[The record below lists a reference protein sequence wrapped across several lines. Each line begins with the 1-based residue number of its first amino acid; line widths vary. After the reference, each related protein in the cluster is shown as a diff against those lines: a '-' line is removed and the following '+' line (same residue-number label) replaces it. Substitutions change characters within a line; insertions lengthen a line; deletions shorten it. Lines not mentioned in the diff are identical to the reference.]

1 MTNLAHRSCL
11 AAGAVAL
18 AAATAGC
25 GALLSA
31 PVGGRS
37 AGPPVTITEHIAP
50 SMLVVV
56 TGPDGAGTLI
66 RQVIT
71 ATARPGEDLVLAAG
85 GRGRAVAS
93 SAAPPPAVTTVP
105 SPPAPPGHGASAY
118 QRARYNRAAG
128 HWRDE
133 KAAARRL
140 VATRTTA
147 ATAAWARRQYPPA
160 AAPGTL
166 ASVSAEAALATSAVS
181 GLIDQAGSQ
190 FGSRRVVLLSV
201 ASLAGMPPPDQL
213 NGDDVIVTVGYLPTA
228 AAASAAQENLLAA
241 GAVRASVL
249 GPEATAATVEH
260 LVTEGLSHNAVADP
274 LSQRALF
281 ANNSPAL
288 LRSAIPVLLPLVS
301 ELQRPDVLAV
311 INGYAS
317 ATGGA
322 RHNLALSQ
330 ARADAVAAF
339 LEARGVPASS
349 LVCFGHGATDL
360 IAPKA
365 SGDNRRVVVVIEDP
379 AS

>member
-1 MTNLAHRSCL
+1 
-11 AAGAVAL
+11 
-18 AAATAGC
+18 
-25 GALLSA
+25 
-31 PVGGRS
+31 
-37 AGPPVTITEHIAP
+37 VTITEHIAP

-93 SAAPPPAVTTVP
+93 SGAPPPAVTTVP
-105 SPPAPPGHGASAY
+105 GPPTPPGHGASAY
-118 QRARYNRAAG
+118 QRARYSQAVG
-128 HWRDE
+128 HWHDQV
-133 KAAARRL
+133 AAAQRL
-140 VATRTTA
+140 VAARTTA
-147 ATAAWARRQYPPA
+147 ATAAWARRQRPPA

-166 ASVSAEAALATSAVS
+166 ASLSAEAALATSAVS

-190 FGSRRVVLLSV
+190 FGARRVVLLSV

-249 GPEATAATVEH
+249 GPEATTATVDR
-260 LVTEGLSHNAVADP
+260 LVTAGLSHNAVADP

-281 ANNSPAL
+281 ANDSPAL

-301 ELQRPDVLAV
+301 ELLRPDVLAV

-349 LVCFGHGATDL
+349 LVSSGHGATDL

-365 SGDNRRVVVVIEDP
+365 SGDNRRVVVVIEEP